1 MINPFKDTN
10 WNPDL
15 AERRKF
21 ARSLVIGFPALAVVF
36 ALVALVKTH
45 AFATW
50 TVWLALIGAG
60 AGVVFWVVPQIARPF
75 YLAWYFLACC
85 IGIVVS
91 NVLLAAFYYLV
102 ITPVGLLMRAI
113 GRDPMERRLD
123 PAAGSYWREAEKGVD
138 PRRYF
143 RQF

>member
-10 WNPDL
+10 WNPDR

-21 ARSLVIGFPALAVVF
+21 ARSLVIGFPALALVF
-36 ALVALVKTH
+36 ALAGLVKTH
-45 AFATW
+45 AFPMW
-50 TVWLALIGAG
+50 TLALAVGGAAAG
-60 AGVVFWVVPQIARPF
+60 AVFWIVPQIARPF

-91 NVLLAAFYYLV
+91 NALLVAFYYLV
-102 ITPVGLLMRAI
+102 ITPVGLLMRVL
-113 GRDPMERRLD
+113 GRDPLQRRFD
-123 PAAGSYWREAEKGVD
+123 PAARTYWRAAEKAVD
-138 PRRYF
+138 PQRYF

>member
-36 ALVALVKTH
+36 ALAGLAKTH
-45 AFATW
+45 TFPTW
-50 TVWLALIGAG
+50 TLSLAAIGAG
-60 AGVVFWVVPQIARPF
+60 AGVVFWLVPQTAKPF

-91 NVLLAAFYYLV
+91 NALLTAFYYLV
-102 ITPVGLLMRAI
+102 ITPVGLLMRAL
-113 GRDPMERRLD
+113 GRDPMQRRLD
-123 PAAGSYWREAEKGVD
+123 PAATTYWRDAEKGVD

>member
-36 ALVALVKTH
+36 ALLALLRH
-45 AFATW
+45 SHPGAGL
-50 TVWLALIGAG
+50 VWLALGG
-60 AGVVFWVVPQIARPF
+60 AGVGAVFWIVPQIARPF

-91 NVLLAAFYYLV
+91 NALLTAFYYLV
-102 ITPVGLLMRAI
+102 FTPVGLLMRVL
-113 GRDPMERRLD
+113 GRDPMKRRLD
-123 PAAGSYWREAEKGVD
+123 PAAATYWQDAEKDVD